1 MKPNDGVDEE
11 EDDDD
16 NDGADACGGGEGG
29 EEGDP
34 VSTSFL
40 SETTFNVMKTRDEGE
55 DEEDEEEEER
65 RNFDDDIGAS
75 LKKLTAVE
83 SLFFPIA
90 DSPSLSTINAI
101 S

>member
-1 MKPNDGVDEE
+1 MKPNDGVDDE

-16 NDGADACGGGEGG
+16 NDGADACGGG

-65 RNFDDDIGAS
+65 PNFDDDIGAS
-75 LKKLTAVE
+75 SIKLTEVE
-83 SLFFPIA
+83 SLLFPIA
-90 DSPSLSTINAI
+90 DSPSLSTIKAI